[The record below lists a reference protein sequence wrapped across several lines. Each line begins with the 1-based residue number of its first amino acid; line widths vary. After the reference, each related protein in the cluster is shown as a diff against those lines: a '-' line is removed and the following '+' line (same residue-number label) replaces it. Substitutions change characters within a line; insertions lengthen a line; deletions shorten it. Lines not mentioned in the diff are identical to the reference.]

1 MGAVPSSDSSL
12 FGKSS
17 TIGQLKVQVAA
28 AKNEEQH
35 TLS

>member
-12 FGKSS
+12 FRKSS

-28 AKNEEQH
+28 SKNEEQH